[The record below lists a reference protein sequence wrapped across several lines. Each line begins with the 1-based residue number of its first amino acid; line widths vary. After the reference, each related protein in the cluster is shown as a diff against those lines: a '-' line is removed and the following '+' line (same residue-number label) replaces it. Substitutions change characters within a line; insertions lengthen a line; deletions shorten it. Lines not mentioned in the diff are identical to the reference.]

1 MQQTRDLEIFV
12 KTSELGTVSGVARVM
27 NIPKATVSRALGRLE
42 GELGVRLFER
52 TSRLL
57 KPTEIGV
64 AFKERCERI
73 LSEIEQAEFEA
84 ESYKSEPTGTLR
96 IGCTNDISQDLLSVS
111 IPEFLERHPNIDV
124 RVRVGERQVPEA
136 NIIDVVLHV
145 GWMLDSRF
153 IARKLCDVEIILVAS
168 RSYIERMGAPRTVD
182 DLKHHR
188 VVGNIYLDEM
198 APDPGRLPA
207 YVPMLDLD
215 VGGCPRRVP
224 IWRHFASTDLMLTLD
239 VVRRG
244 VAIASTV
251 VPRVHHDLASGE
263 IVRILPDNPIFDQP
277 ALYSLGLDRAAIN
290 PKVDVFLKF
299 LLEKPPYQRLIE
311 AGRTRNGH

>member
-1 MQQTRDLEIFV
+1 MQQTKDLEIFV

-27 NIPKATVSRALGRLE
+27 NVPKATVSRALGRLE
-42 GELGVRLFER
+42 CELGVRLFER
-52 TSRLL
+52 TSRVL
-57 KPTEIGV
+57 KLTEIGV
-64 AFKERCERI
+64 AFKARCERV

-96 IGCTNDISQDLLSVS
+96 IGCTNDISRDLLSVS
-111 IPEFLERHPNIDV
+111 IAEFLERYPNIDV
-124 RVRVGERQVPEA
+124 RVRAGERQVPEA
-136 NIIDVVLHV
+136 NIIDVVLHA

-168 RSYIERMGAPRTVD
+168 RSYIERMGTPRTVD
-182 DLKHHR
+182 DLEHHR

-207 YVPMLDLD
+207 YVPVLDLD
-215 VGGCPRRVP
+215 VRGRPQRVP
-224 IWRHFASTDLMLTLD
+224 IWRHFASTDLSLTLD
-239 VVRRG
+239 VARCG

-251 VPRVHHDLASGE
+251 VPRVHHELASGE
-263 IVRILPDNPIFDQP
+263 IVRILPDNPISNQP
-277 ALYSLGLDRAAIN
+277 ALYALGLDRAAIN

-311 AGRTRNGH
+311 VGGNPK

>member
-1 MQQTRDLEIFV
+1 MQQTKDLEIFV
-12 KTSELGTVSGVARVM
+12 KASESGTVSGVARVM
-27 NIPKATVSRALGRLE
+27 NVPKATVSRALARIE

-57 KPTEIGV
+57 KLTEIGV
-64 AFKERCERI
+64 TFKQRCERI

-84 ESYKSEPTGTLR
+84 ESYKSEPRGTLR
-96 IGCTNDISQDLLSVS
+96 IGCTNDISRDLLSVS

-124 RVRVGERQVPEA
+124 RVRAGERQVPEA
-136 NIIDVVLHV
+136 NIIDVVLHA

-168 RSYIERMGAPRTVD
+168 RSYVERMGTPRTVD
-182 DLKHHR
+182 DLKDHR

-207 YVPMLDLD
+207 YVPVLDLD
-215 VGGCPRRVP
+215 VSGHPERVP

-239 VVRRG
+239 VVRAG
-244 VAIASTV
+244 VAIAATV
-251 VPRVHHDLASGE
+251 APRVHHELRTGE
-263 IVRILPDNPIFDQP
+263 IVRILPDHPIRDQP
-277 ALYSLGLDRAAIN
+277 ALYALGLDRAAIN
-290 PKVDVFLKF
+290 PKVDVFLRF
-299 LLEKPPYQRLIE
+299 LLEKPPYQRLVE
-311 AGRTRNGH
+311 AGHRRG